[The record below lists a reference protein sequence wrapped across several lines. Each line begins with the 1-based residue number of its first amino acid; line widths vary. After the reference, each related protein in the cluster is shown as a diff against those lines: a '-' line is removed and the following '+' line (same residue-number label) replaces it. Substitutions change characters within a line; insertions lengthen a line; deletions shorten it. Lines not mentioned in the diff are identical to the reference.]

1 MDIGALMDA
10 AEAAIRTQYPDD
22 PIYRDEL
29 PKDFQRPSF
38 TLECQKDDLADAAIG
53 LVRRTV
59 TLLVTCYVAVD
70 AYHDS
75 SRDELNRRQETVM
88 SLLAGK
94 PLRVE
99 DRSLTAKTGK
109 GTGAPDYG
117 EVTAVYSFLDSRPGY
132 VDEDTEEES
141 VSGVPL
147 MEEFTMDVS
156 TKKE

>member
-1 MDIGALMDA
+1 MMQ
-10 AEAAIRTQYPDD
+10 AEIPEILFI
-22 PIYRDEL
+22 P
-29 PKDFQRPSF
+29 
-38 TLECQKDDLADAAIG
+38 
-53 LVRRTV
+53 
-59 TLLVTCYVAVD
+59 
-70 AYHDS
+70 
-75 SRDELNRRQETVM
+75 
-88 SLLAGK
+88 
-94 PLRVE
+94 
-99 DRSLTAKTGK
+99 KTGK